1 MIRDITIGQYYPANS
16 VIHRLDPRIKL
27 LGTIVFIVS
36 VFFINDLTGLLLAT
50 IALGG
55 VIRLSTIPVKYM
67 LKGLRAIFVLLLF
80 TIALNLFLTPGE
92 VLVQIAFIKLTREGF
107 VMAGQMAVRL
117 VYLIV
122 GSTIMTLTTTPNNL
136 TDGLEKALSPLNKVH
151 FPVHELA
158 MTMSIALRFIPILTE
173 ETDKIMKAQQARC
186 TDFDEGN
193 LAKRITSLIPV
204 LVPLFIS
211 AVRRANDLAMAM
223 EARCYRGGT
232 GRTKMKPLVYTKTD
246 YMAYLIMLIYIMI
259 WVAVKIWL

>member
-1 MIRDITIGQYYPANS
+1 MIRDITIGQYYPADS
-16 VIHRLDPRIKL
+16 VIHKLDPRIKL
-27 LGTIVFIVS
+27 LGTVVFIVT

-55 VIRLSTIPVKYM
+55 VIKLSKVPLKYM

-80 TIALNLFLTPGE
+80 TVALNIFLTPGE
-92 VLVQIAFIKLTREGF
+92 IIFQLGFLKVSMEGLIL
-107 VMAGQMAVRL
+107 AAQMAVRL
-117 VYLIV
+117 VYLII

-136 TDGLEKALSPLNKVH
+136 TDGLEKALSPLNKIH

-186 TDFDEGN
+186 ADFEDGN
-193 LAKRITSLIPV
+193 LVKRITSLIPI

-223 EARCYRGGT
+223 EARCYHGGA
-232 GRTKMKPLVYTKTD
+232 GRTKMKPLVYTKRD
-246 YMAYLIMLIYIMI
+246 YMAYLVLLIYICI
-259 WVAVKIWL
+259 WIAIKVLL